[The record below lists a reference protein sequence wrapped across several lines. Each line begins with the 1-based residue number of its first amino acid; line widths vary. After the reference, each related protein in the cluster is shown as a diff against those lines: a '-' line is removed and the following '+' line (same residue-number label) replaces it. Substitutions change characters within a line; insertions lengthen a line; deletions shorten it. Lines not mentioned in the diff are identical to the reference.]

1 MLFFVLNAFAQQNV
15 AINNDGSPPN
25 PSAIL
30 DVQSNDKGILI
41 PRMTTIE
48 RENIQNPPAGL
59 MVYDINIESF
69 FYHTGVNGLWK
80 NMLAN
85 LDLPYFEGVTLDNA
99 AFHIQNAEPLP
110 TAIAGQF
117 TAAEG
122 TGVYA
127 NAGNIGGKFWGGT
140 TGIDVTGGG
149 NGGYAGKFYSAN
161 GRGVYI
167 DINGVGES
175 LIVENGRTGLG
186 TSTPNAKLHVRDANA
201 SNGNTTGEAI
211 FKASAYQPSIPD
223 EMNLEYWIAQP
234 AGGQPNEPYFG
245 MRSNH
250 RLNLVSNN
258 NISNPEISI
267 LDNKVGINKQDGTYP
282 LSINGKTAIYENNVY
297 MGEIYGNETSGD
309 LHIQANHTTVGNR
322 SDPDNLILQTP
333 VNQNIK
339 LGYVGINTDM
349 PTSYLEVSKQNDEN
363 ATVTKLGNSYFNQ
376 SALNNTGING
386 GNPNG
391 TGKLQLNDVSG
402 ADVHLASAG
411 GDVLMPNENSSFSIG
426 TNNKDFKL
434 NINGTT
440 GIYNDNVYMGEIYGD
455 QATGDLYINSM
466 KAISGMDGFLSKN
479 LILQP
484 HINGK
489 KAGKVGININLPTAF
504 LEVGKGNFP
513 FTPAAKF
520 GNSKFDE
527 DDKNST
533 SISGGNSDA
542 NVANRGA
549 LVLNAEVTAPVY
561 IATGG
566 GNVLMSHPNTK
577 LSIGTE
583 VNTHSLN
590 VNGSI
595 RSTELIVESGWADYV
610 FAKDYL
616 LKPIADVENY
626 INEHKHLP
634 NIPPASEIQENGL
647 KVSEISTK
655 MMEKIEEM
663 MLYIIEQNKQ
673 IKDLQREVNELKNK
687 K

>member
-1 MLFFVLNAFAQQNV
+1 MKCPFILAFMLFFALNTFGQQNV

-30 DVQSNDKGILI
+30 DVQSNEKGILI

-59 MVYDINIESF
+59 MVYDIDIESF
-69 FYHTGVNGLWK
+69 FYHTGINGIWK

-85 LDLPYFEGVTLDNA
+85 LELPYFENFNNNGA
-99 AFHIQNAEPLP
+99 SFHIQNAEPSSD
-110 TAIAGQF
+110 AITGQF
-117 TAAEG
+117 TSSDG

-127 NAGNIGGKFWGGT
+127 HSGNIGGRFWGGT
-140 TGIDVTGGG
+140 TGIDVIGGG
-149 NGGYAGKFYSAN
+149 NDGYAGKFYSAN
-161 GRGVYI
+161 GSGVHI
-167 DINGVGES
+167 DMNGDTWNALV
-175 LIVENGRTGLG
+175 VDRGRTGLG
-186 TSTPNAKLHVRDANA
+186 TITPSAKLHVRDANA

-234 AGGQPNEPYFG
+234 AGGEPNEPYFG

-258 NISNPEISI
+258 NTSNPEISI
-267 LDNKVGINKQDGTYP
+267 LDNKVGINKKDGTYP
-282 LSINGKTAIYENNVY
+282 LSINGKTAIYEDNIY
-297 MGEIYGNETSGD
+297 MGE
-309 LHIQANHTTVGNR
+309 V
-322 SDPDNLILQTP
+322 
-333 VNQNIK
+333 
-339 LGYVGINTDM
+339 
-349 PTSYLEVSKQNDEN
+349 
-363 ATVTKLGNSYFNQ
+363 
-376 SALNNTGING
+376 
-386 GNPNG
+386 
-391 TGKLQLNDVSG
+391 
-402 ADVHLASAG
+402 
-411 GDVLMPNENSSFSIG
+411 
-426 TNNKDFKL
+426 
-434 NINGTT
+434 
-440 GIYNDNVYMGEIYGD
+440 YGD
-455 QATGDLYINSM
+455 GATGDLYINAL
-466 KAISGMDGFLSKN
+466 KAISGMDGFFSKN

-484 HINGK
+484 HFDGK
-489 KAGKVGININLPTAF
+489 KAGKVGINMNSPNAF

-542 NVANRGA
+542 NIVNRGA
-549 LVLNAEVTAPVY
+549 LVLNADVTAPVK

-566 GNVLMSHPNTK
+566 GNVLMSHPDTK

-583 VNTHSLN
+583 DDTYPLN
-590 VNGSI
+590 VKGTI
-595 RSTELIVESGWADYV
+595 RSAELIVETGWWPDYV
-610 FAKDYL
+610 FAKDYN
-616 LKPIADVENY
+616 LKPIEEVEKY
-626 INEHKHLP
+626 IVAHNHLP
-634 NIPPASEIQENGL
+634 NVPPASEIQENGL

-673 IKDLQREVNELKNK
+673 IRDLQHEVSELKNK